1 VLECA
6 EELEEGVGTEVVE
19 FVADFFGG
27 AEEEPEGVLEA
38 VGTEVVVESTDA
50 EDAEEDGA
58 EAGIMPTADSIFHQS
73 HWHFRIAL

>member
-50 EDAEEDGA
+50 EDAEKDGA
-58 EAGIMPTADSIFHQS
+58 DAGIAKDDCFRRYAD
-73 HWHFRIAL
+73 R